1 MTSLDR
7 RPLLG
12 RLRSHQ
18 HAGELQ
24 CERCEAADR
33 IEELEAERDRWK
45 KAASGWA
52 RKWNMLECD
61 FCGSSMAMTDGPHQD
76 CEDICEDECL
86 GPCGNGT
93 GELDW

>member
-1 MTSLDR
+1 MTECPTVDEVIAA
-7 RPLLG
+7 LL
-12 RLRSHQ
+12 
-18 HAGELQ
+18 A
-24 CERCEAADR
+24 AADR

-61 FCGSSMAMTDGPHQD
+61 FCGTPMSLGDGPH

-93 GELDW
+93 GELEWTP